1 MKAKNSTA
9 GDNKSKKGSSMDI
22 EELEHTNRKRKLQN
36 KVLEKMVEHLNEQKE
51 EITGKPKKK

>member
-1 MKAKNSTA
+1 MKAKNSAT
-9 GDNKSKKGSSMDI
+9 GDNKNKKEPLMDI
-22 EELEHTNRKRKLQN
+22 EELEHINRKRKLQN

>member
-9 GDNKSKKGSSMDI
+9 GDNKNKKGSSMDI